1 MRLKALIDE
10 DFTNYKKPSMF
21 IGTISCNWK
30 CCKEQN
36 LDVSMCQNSAL
47 AQSDMVKLANEIIV
61 NRYKNNAITKAIVF
75 GGLEP
80 FDQYQEMIELISEFR
95 RQKIYDDIVIYTGY
109 YDYEIPKD
117 RLQNLLGLQNIIVK
131 FGRYIPD
138 TDQRYDEVLG
148 VILASDNQYAERLD
162 GTNAN

>member
-47 AQSDMVKLANEIIV
+47 AQSDMVELANEIIV
-61 NRYKNNAITKAIVF
+61 KRYKNNAITKAIVF

-131 FGRYIPD
+131 FGRYISD

>member
-47 AQSDMVKLANEIIV
+47 AQSDMVELPNEIIV
-61 NRYKNNAITKAIVF
+61 KRYKNNAITKAIVF

-95 RQKIYDDIVIYTGY
+95 RRKIYDDIVIYTGY

-131 FGRYIPD
+131 FGRYVPD

-148 VILASDNQYAERLD
+148 VTLASDNQYAERLD
-162 GTNAN
+162 GN

>member
-36 LDVSMCQNSAL
+36 LDVSMCQNSTL
-47 AQSDMVKLANEIIV
+47 AQSDMVELANEIIV
-61 NRYKNNAITKAIVF
+61 KRYKNNAITKAIVF